1 MEKDLSMQ
9 DVIALRDLE
18 TEHGD
23 HHALKSIA
31 WVIGVVIV
39 FAIIVFWLRRH
50 HDERCEQGRYENGY
64 RQEHG
69 ENRYG
74 LKCLEKQV
82 EKLEEKA
89 YFTHGKVERLYGDF
103 CYAKHEIEEIERR
116 CYPQG
121 YIGEDL
127 CGGGRGREGRGGCGE
142 HRHGGNCGRKF
153 ITNTP
158 YTAGTPTANVIEDC
172 VCNG

>member
-1 MEKDLSMQ
+1 MEKELSMQ

-23 HHALKSIA
+23 HHALKSLA

-39 FAIIVFWLRRH
+39 LAIIVFWFRRH
-50 HDERCEQGRYENGY
+50 HDEKCEDYRHADGY
-64 RQEHG
+64 RGEHG
-69 ENRYG
+69 EHRHG

-82 EKLEEKA
+82 EKLEEKM
-89 YFTHGKVERLYGDF
+89 YCTHGQLDKLIGEVCVQNKYVN
-103 CYAKHEIEEIERR
+103 KEIADLEHR
-116 CYPQG
+116 CYPET
-121 YIGEDL
+121 YLGEDFHHE
-127 CGGGRGREGRGGCGE
+127 RRGGCGE
-142 HRHGGNCGRKF
+142 HRHGNCGKKF
-153 ITNTP
+153 ITTTP

>member
-1 MEKDLSMQ
+1 MDKDLSMQ

-39 FAIIVFWLRRH
+39 LAIIVFWFRRH
-50 HDERCEQGRYENGY
+50 HDERCEDHRSERTYHSERGEHGCSIKMLEREVA
-64 RQEHG
+64 RLQEHDYVTHG
-69 ENRYG
+69 QLDFVKAQVCSNKEEISE
-74 LKCLEKQV
+74 LEK
-82 EKLEEKA
+82 
-89 YFTHGKVERLYGDF
+89 
-103 CYAKHEIEEIERR
+103 R
-116 CYPQG
+116 CYPFG
-121 YIGEDL
+121 YIGDEL
-127 CGGGRGREGRGGCGE
+127 GCGRRGREERGGCGE
-142 HRHGGNCGRKF
+142 HRHGNCGRKF
-153 ITNTP
+153 ITTTP